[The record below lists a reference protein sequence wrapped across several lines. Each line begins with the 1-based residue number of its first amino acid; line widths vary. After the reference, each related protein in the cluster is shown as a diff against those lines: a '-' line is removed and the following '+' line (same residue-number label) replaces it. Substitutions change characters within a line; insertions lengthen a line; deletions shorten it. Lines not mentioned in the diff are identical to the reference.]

1 MAKYVIVGASAA
13 GVGAVEAIRAVDP
26 TGTITIITE
35 EACAYYSRPMISDLV
50 SGKADLQKMKC
61 KTDDFFAKCGTEV
74 LINKQVTA
82 LNIADK
88 TLTLEDG
95 GKVSYEKLL
104 LATGGKPFV
113 PKMEGQ
119 EKDGVF
125 TFTTL
130 SDAQRLAAKIDSIN
144 ARSAVVIGAGL
155 IGISVTEALVKRGL
169 KVTVVE
175 LQEKILS
182 LLLDPKASDI
192 VEAVIR
198 KAGVNFATG
207 QSVQKILG
215 RPENDSAVGGVVL
228 TKGDTVPCD
237 LVVVAIGV
245 IPRTELVAGTLV
257 KTNRGIVV
265 DNTLQT
271 SVPDVY
277 ASGDVAE
284 AFDFILNMNRL
295 LPLWPLAVEEGRVAG
310 SNMAGKKA
318 TYGGGTNMSS
328 LKYFGIPIVSIGNA
342 NPKADDTTVEVMVK
356 LDAENNVYKK
366 VVLKNNI
373 IVGMTMVNCIER
385 AGVLFNLMKKQIN
398 VKKFKL
404 SLLSDDFGLAVLPR
418 SLQRKMS
425 VIQ

>member
-1 MAKYVIVGASAA
+1 
-13 GVGAVEAIRAVDP
+13 
-26 TGTITIITE
+26 
-35 EACAYYSRPMISDLV
+35 MISDLV

-192 VEAVIR
+192 VETVIQ

-215 RPENDSAVGGVVL
+215 RPENDAAVGGVVL

>member
-1 MAKYVIVGASAA
+1 MAKYVIVGASAS

-26 TGTITIITE
+26 TGTITVVTE

-61 KTDDFFAKCGTEV
+61 KNDDFFAKYGTEV
-74 LINKQVTA
+74 RINKKVTA
-82 LNIADK
+82 LNISEK

-95 GKVSYEKLL
+95 EKVSYDKLL

-144 ARSAVVIGAGL
+144 PRSAVVIGAGL

-192 VEAVIR
+192 VEVVIR

-215 RPENDSAVGGVVL
+215 RPENEAAVGGVLL
-228 TKGDTVPCD
+228 TKGEAVPCD

-328 LKYFGIPIVSIGNA
+328 LKYFGIPIVSIGNS

-356 LDAENNVYKK
+356 LDEENNVYKK
-366 VVLKNNI
+366 LVLKDNI

-398 VKKFKL
+398 VKKFKQN
-404 SLLSDDFGLAVLPR
+404 LLSDDFSLAVLPL
-418 SLQRKMS
+418 SLQRKMR